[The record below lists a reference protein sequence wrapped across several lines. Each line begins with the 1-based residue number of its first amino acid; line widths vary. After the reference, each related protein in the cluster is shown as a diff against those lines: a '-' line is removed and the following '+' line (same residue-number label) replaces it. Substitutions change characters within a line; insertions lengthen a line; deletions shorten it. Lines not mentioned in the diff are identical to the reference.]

1 MVFRR
6 NRAEGASKRC
16 VLIFKIPALHVVV
29 TFNINEKEGKGQTFK
44 TNLELQWNPAKI
56 LL

>member
-6 NRAEGASKRC
+6 RRAEGVSKRC
-16 VLIFKIPALHVVV
+16 VVIFKIPALHVVV
-29 TFNINEKEGKGQTFK
+29 TFNINGKKGKGQTFK

-56 LL
+56 PL